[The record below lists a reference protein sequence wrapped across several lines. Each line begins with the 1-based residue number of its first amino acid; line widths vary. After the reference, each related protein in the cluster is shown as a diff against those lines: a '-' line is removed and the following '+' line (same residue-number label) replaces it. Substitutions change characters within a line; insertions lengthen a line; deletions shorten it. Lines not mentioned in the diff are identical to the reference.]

1 MQRIRRLAA
10 TWLCRP
16 GNLLMLLAA
25 GLLMLDHHWTPL
37 TWGALSLVAG
47 TLAMRRADD

>member
-25 GLLMLDHHWTPL
+25 CLLALDHHWSPL